1 MKKLLKFSSIL
12 FLLLLAL
19 AVNSNTVKGSTNNS
33 AYTGWLSYDFTGSPY
48 IESGPISFK
57 YPADWK
63 LNPEYYTTPGGS
75 KDIISI
81 SITSPSGIEQI
92 VFSNGGRQANLDCD
106 ILKKMNTSEPKGRL
120 VCKMINGTPFY
131 LTYTTNVNAEGIYNQ
146 IVDSITVKA
155 ADVMCPAG
163 YTCVLTQPTQ
173 TPPPIVDTSVSSC
186 IKLYV
191 NLSVGSTNSSD
202 IKKLQNFLISNKYL
216 SGIASGVFDQ
226 DTKSAVIK
234 YQEKVGV
241 PTTGFVGPITR
252 KEINESCTKVG
263 DNPYISI
270 FYPNGTENY
279 KFGKDYLVTW
289 YSSFESKN
297 IKVYLDYYGNA
308 NSPVNKFVSPTISS
322 KVGLNSYTIPANA
335 TDVSGQYKVRVCS
348 EGSAVLAPCDVSNST
363 FTIEPFN
370 STEVAGDIQ
379 LKVNTLGFAKNSE
392 SYQINLSFTGSSAN
406 KQVKKWK
413 INLPCKSDKL
423 TIMSIPG
430 NSCGITEMSN
440 NSGYGNVE
448 NKEYYFINKSGI
460 NQTVEATLIAYDSN
474 NVLLGKSIIPLVI
487 PPTNVSPV
495 PTQSPSPVPTIV
507 RLGANNALPGE
518 RVALYISN
526 FPKNSSYKY
535 YVSFNNE
542 STDSSVDA
550 TLSSDGTYL
559 SFAVPNFNPGA
570 YTISAGAYS
579 AFSSENHLPFTIGA
593 PSLNSTES
601 KKPVISSVKSLAGE
615 EMVVYA
621 GERFSIQG
629 KNLLTYASGNTNIY
643 LGGQKVYASQISND
657 LAWVVAPNLS
667 AGAYYLYV
675 SNENGS
681 SDYVKVNVRSS
692 VSVTGQVVTTG
703 SSVVSK
709 IVKNVKIT
717 NKTTGKAM
725 VAGDSLLKNQTYTVS
740 WDAENLNMDSKF
752 SLVLQSVNGSSV
764 YGIIK
769 TGVLDYSTRSYS
781 WTIDSTV
788 PELTELYVSV
798 QLNTGEKANSS
809 VFKVSSSAVV
819 SEGFKNVYPIT
830 GYPGTKVTLQLNNPK
845 GLSLRQDDF
854 AFGQYG
860 FVNFTNSNNE
870 VVTFTVPWDALV
882 GPYDIVWF
890 GNETH
895 TIKFNVM
902 SPANTSAAIDWY
914 YQISR

>member
-1 MKKLLKFSSIL
+1 
-12 FLLLLAL
+12 
-19 AVNSNTVKGSTNNS
+19 
-33 AYTGWLSYDFTGSPY
+33 
-48 IESGPISFK
+48 
-57 YPADWK
+57 
-63 LNPEYYTTPGGS
+63 
-75 KDIISI
+75 
-81 SITSPSGIEQI
+81 
-92 VFSNGGRQANLDCD
+92 
-106 ILKKMNTSEPKGRL
+106 
-120 VCKMINGTPFY
+120 
-131 LTYTTNVNAEGIYNQ
+131 
-146 IVDSITVKA
+146 
-155 ADVMCPAG
+155 
-163 YTCVLTQPTQ
+163 
-173 TPPPIVDTSVSSC
+173 
-186 IKLYV
+186 
-191 NLSVGSTNSSD
+191 
-202 IKKLQNFLISNKYL
+202 
-216 SGIASGVFDQ
+216 
-226 DTKSAVIK
+226 
-234 YQEKVGV
+234 
-241 PTTGFVGPITR
+241 
-252 KEINESCTKVG
+252 
-263 DNPYISI
+263 
-270 FYPNGTENY
+270 
-279 KFGKDYLVTW
+279 
-289 YSSFESKN
+289 
-297 IKVYLDYYGNA
+297 LDYYGIT
-308 NSPVNKFVSPTISS
+308 NSPVNKFVSPVVSS

-335 TDVSGQYKVRVCS
+335 TDVSGKYKVRVCN
-348 EGSAVLAPCDVSNST
+348 EGTSLPCDVSNST

-379 LKVNTLGFAKNSE
+379 LKVNTVGFTKNSE

-423 TIMSIPG
+423 SIISG
-430 NSCGITEMSN
+430 SGSSCGITEMSN
-440 NSGYGNVE
+440 NSVYGNVE

-487 PPTNVSPV
+487 PVTNPSPV
-495 PTQSPSPVPTIV
+495 PSASPSPV
-507 RLGANNALPGE
+507 
-518 RVALYISN
+518 
-526 FPKNSSYKY
+526 
-535 YVSFNNE
+535 
-542 STDSSVDA
+542 
-550 TLSSDGTYL
+550 
-559 SFAVPNFNPGA
+559 
-570 YTISAGAYS
+570 
-579 AFSSENHLPFTIGA
+579 
-593 PSLNSTES
+593 NSTES

-615 EMVVYA
+615 EKVVYA

-643 LGGQKVYASQISND
+643 LGGQKVSATQIGNE
-657 LAWVVAPNLS
+657 LAWVIAPNLS
-667 AGAYYLYV
+667 AGTYYLYV

-725 VAGDSLLKNQTYTVS
+725 VAGDSLLKNQTYAVS

-819 SEGFKNVYPIT
+819 SEGFKNVYPLT

-870 VVTFTVPWDALV
+870 IVTFTVPWDAQV

>member
-12 FLLLLAL
+12 LLLLLVL
-19 AVNSNTVKGSTNNS
+19 AVNSNTVK
-33 AYTGWLSYDFTGSPY
+33 A
-48 IESGPISFK
+48 
-57 YPADWK
+57 
-63 LNPEYYTTPGGS
+63 
-75 KDIISI
+75 
-81 SITSPSGIEQI
+81 
-92 VFSNGGRQANLDCD
+92 
-106 ILKKMNTSEPKGRL
+106 
-120 VCKMINGTPFY
+120 
-131 LTYTTNVNAEGIYNQ
+131 AE
-146 IVDSITVKA
+146 
-155 ADVMCPAG
+155 VMCPVG
-163 YTCVLTQPTQ
+163 YTCVLINQPTQ

-191 NLSVGSTNSSD
+191 NLSVGSTNSND

-234 YQEKVGV
+234 YQDRMGI
-241 PTTGFVGPITR
+241 PATGFVGPLTR
-252 KEINESCTKVG
+252 GEINESCTKVG

-297 IKVYLDYYGNA
+297 IKVYLDYYGTT
-308 NSPVNKFVSPTISS
+308 NSPVNKFISPTVSS

-335 TDVSGQYKVRVCS
+335 ADVSGQYKVRVCS

-379 LKVNTLGFAKNSE
+379 LKVDTVGFAKNSE
-392 SYQINLSFTGSSAN
+392 SYQINLSFTGSSAA
-406 KQVKKWK
+406 KPVKKWK

-423 TIMSIPG
+423 SIISIPG

-440 NSGYGNVE
+440 NSGYGNIE
-448 NKEYYFINKSGI
+448 NKEYHFINKSGV

-507 RLGANNALPGE
+507 RLGTNNALPGE

-535 YVSFNNE
+535 YVSFNNA

-550 TLSSDGTYL
+550 TLSNDSTYL
-559 SFAVPNFNPGA
+559 SFVVPNFNPGK
-570 YTISAGAYS
+570 YTIRAGAYS
-579 AFSSENHLPFTIGA
+579 AFSSENYIPFTIGVT
-593 PSLNSTES
+593 SLNSTES

-681 SDYVKVNVRSS
+681 SDYVKVN
-692 VSVTGQVVTTG
+692 
-703 SSVVSK
+703 
-709 IVKNVKIT
+709 
-717 NKTTGKAM
+717 
-725 VAGDSLLKNQTYTVS
+725 LKS
-740 WDAENLNMDSKF
+740 
-752 SLVLQSVNGSSV
+752 
-764 YGIIK
+764 
-769 TGVLDYSTRSYS
+769 
-781 WTIDSTV
+781 
-788 PELTELYVSV
+788 
-798 QLNTGEKANSS
+798 
-809 VFKVSSSAVV
+809 KVSPSASVA
-819 SEGFKNVYPIT
+819 SEGFKSVYPLA
-830 GYPGTKVTLQLNNPK
+830 GYPGIKVTLQLNNPK
-845 GLSLRQDDF
+845 SLSLKQDDF
-854 AFGQYG
+854 SFGQYG
-860 FVNFTNSNNE
+860 FTNFTNSNNE
-870 VVTFTVPWDALV
+870 VVTFTVPWDAQP
-882 GPYDIVWF
+882 GSYDIVWF

-895 TIKFNVM
+895 VIKFNVI
-902 SPANTSAAIDWY
+902 SLPNTSAAIEWY
-914 YQISR
+914 NQISR

>member
-106 ILKKMNTSEPKGRL
+106 ILKKMNTNEPKGRL

-155 ADVMCPAG
+155 AGVACPTG
-163 YTCVLTQPTQ
+163 LICVPIAQPTQ
-173 TPPPIVDTSVSSC
+173 TPPPIVDISVSSC

-191 NLSVGSTNSSD
+191 NLSLSSTNSED
-202 IKKLQNFLISNKYL
+202 VKKLQNFLISNKYL
-216 SGIASGVFDQ
+216 SGIASGVFDKTTE
-226 DTKSAVIK
+226 DAVK
-234 YQEKVGV
+234 KFQEKKGIS
-241 PTTGFVGPITR
+241 PTGFVGPLTR

-263 DNPYISI
+263 DSPYISI

-297 IKVYLDYYGNA
+297 IKVYLDYYGTA
-308 NSPVNKFVSPTISS
+308 NSPVNKFVSPTVSS
-322 KVGLNSYTIPANA
+322 KVGLNSYTIPASA

-363 FTIEPFN
+363 FNIEPFN

-423 TIMSIPG
+423 SIISIPG

-448 NKEYYFINKSGI
+448 NKEYYFINKSGV
-460 NQTVEATLIAYDSN
+460 NQTVEAALIAYDSN

-495 PTQSPSPVPTIV
+495 PTQSPSP
-507 RLGANNALPGE
+507 
-518 RVALYISN
+518 
-526 FPKNSSYKY
+526 
-535 YVSFNNE
+535 
-542 STDSSVDA
+542 
-550 TLSSDGTYL
+550 
-559 SFAVPNFNPGA
+559 
-570 YTISAGAYS
+570 SA
-579 AFSSENHLPFTIGA
+579 
-593 PSLNSTES
+593 SLNSNSSTES
-601 KKPVISSVKSLAGE
+601 KRPVISSVKSLAGE

-692 VSVTGQVVTTG
+692 KTVTGQAVTTG
-703 SSVVSK
+703 SSAVTK

-725 VAGDSLLKNQTYTVS
+725 VAGDSLLKNQIYTVS
-740 WDAENLNMDSKF
+740 WDAENLNIDSKF

-764 YGIIK
+764 YGVIK

-781 WTIDSTV
+781 WTIDTTV

-809 VFKVSSSAVV
+809 IFKVSPSATVA

-845 GLSLRQDDF
+845 GLVLKQDDF
-854 AFGQYG
+854 VFGQYG

-870 VVTFTVPWDALV
+870 VITFTVPWDAQV

-890 GNETH
+890 GTETH
-895 TIKFNVM
+895 VIKFNVM